1 MKWYRPIETARLEIK
16 EPIQR
21 IAIISIAA
29 IAIAML
35 ALFIALG
42 KD

>member
-1 MKWYRPIETARLEIK
+1 MKWYKPIESAKLEIK

-21 IAIISIAA
+21 IAIVAFAA
-29 IAIAML
+29 LTIAML
-35 ALFIALG
+35 ALFVAMG